1 MVWADT
7 VRDVYAHIGF
17 CCSTTLMACRHL
29 TTIHTHKRSHAQTN
43 YCRAATG
50 DQHSKA
56 VAAEQCARWTS
67 RMSTVSEALPLKSTI
82 STSVISQPKTIP
94 LSHREI
100 VPFAVGASGCSAAL
114 ARTASACCGWNG
126 HER

>member
-7 VRDVYAHIGF
+7 VRDVHAHIYF
-17 CCSTTLMACRHL
+17 CGSTTLMAYRHL

-67 RMSTVSEALPLKSTI
+67 RMSTVSEALPLKST
-82 STSVISQPKTIP
+82 V
-94 LSHREI
+94 
-100 VPFAVGASGCSAAL
+100 
-114 ARTASACCGWNG
+114 
-126 HER
+126 